1 MKKKAN
7 VIPVMSLGIGIFG
20 IGEEKRTFNINEV
33 ELKYVVLNLGWKHFV
48 FDIMLIKA

>member
-7 VIPVMSLGIGIFG
+7 VIPVMSLGIDIFG